1 MKSLNPVV
9 TAFFFL
15 FCIVSCGKEDIIGK
29 RVEKKGTFE
38 QAQELFDETK
48 VPKLTISIVPSE
60 WNRLLFLF
68 DEDNNTHEYIQ
79 CKEVRIEDE
88 TRNIVCRN
96 VGLRL
101 RGNTSRR
108 RPEGWSGHN
117 HSSSNPLWRRVH
129 FGLNTRT
136 FSDTGSFEG
145 IRRINLKYAKEDPTY
160 IREHYSY
167 DLLAKYGVWTAPL
180 TSWCRLYFNIGQDSP
195 VYYGVYLMIESI
207 DKRYIKRRAEQ
218 FGGDDG
224 WLWKCGWGA
233 NLSNTD
239 NWRFHQD
246 DNSSASYPYDLKD
259 DDPAAFAPARDQLKD
274 FITRIIRLK
283 GDDFKQWISKAM
295 DVDLLLK
302 MYAANVALGHWDDY
316 WNNMNNFYLY
326 FNSRDPQ
333 NYKVYMLPYDYD
345 NTLGTSH
352 NVGVQNDSGRQDPY
366 NWGIAEC
373 PLISKILQVAEFRDK
388 YTSYLR
394 DFSLVGNSWTGQ
406 APSAER
412 IRLWQDL
419 IGPYVPND
427 TGEDMVIADAPASW
441 GNHPEYRLLEDSSNN
456 WFRVK
461 AESIRGWIK

>member
-1 MKSLNPVV
+1 MSRRILILLV
-9 TAFFFL
+9 FL
-15 FCIVSCGKEDIIGK
+15 AVVSCGKEVIIAK
-29 RVEKKGTFE
+29 HSEKKGTFE

-48 VPKLTISIVPSE
+48 VPKLSISITPAE
-60 WNRLLFLF
+60 WNRLLHLY
-68 DEDNNTHEYIQ
+68 DEDNATHAYVQ

-88 TRNIVCRN
+88 DRSIVCHN
-96 VGLRL
+96 VGMRL

-108 RPEGWSGHN
+108 RPEGWNGQDHN
-117 HSSSNPLWRRVH
+117 STSPLWRRVH

-167 DLLAKYGVWTAPL
+167 DLLAKYGVWTAPM
-180 TSWCRLYFNIGQDSP
+180 TSWCRLYFNIGSDVP
-195 VYYGVYLMIESI
+195 VNYGVYLMIESI
-207 DKRYIKRRAEQ
+207 DKRYIKRRSEL
-218 FGGDDG
+218 FGGDGG

-233 NLSNTD
+233 NLSATD

-246 DNSSASYPYDLKD
+246 DNSSNSYAYDLKD
-259 DDPAAFAPARDQLKD
+259 DDPEAFAPARDQLKD

-283 GDDFKQWISKAM
+283 GNDFKEWISRTM

-316 WNNMNNFYLY
+316 WNNMNNYYLY

-352 NVGVQNDSGRQDPY
+352 NVGAQNDSGRQDPY
-366 NWGIAEC
+366 HWGINEC
-373 PLISKILQVAEFRDK
+373 PLISKILEISEFRDK

-394 DFSLVGNSWTGQ
+394 DFSSVDNPWTGQ
-406 APSAER
+406 AESASR
-412 IRLWQDL
+412 IRGWQSL
-419 IGPYVPND
+419 IGPYIAND
-427 TGEDMVIADAPASW
+427 TGEDMVIADKPASW
-441 GNHPEYRLLEDSSNN
+441 GNHSEYRLLENSSNN
-456 WFRVK
+456 WFKVK